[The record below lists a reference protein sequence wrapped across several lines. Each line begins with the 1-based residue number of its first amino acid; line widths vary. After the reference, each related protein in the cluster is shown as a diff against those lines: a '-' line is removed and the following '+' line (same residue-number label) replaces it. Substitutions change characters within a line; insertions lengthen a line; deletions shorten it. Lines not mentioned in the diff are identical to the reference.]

1 MKFMR
6 LSFQFI
12 VIGTCLISCFNT
24 SKELKGKTYIG
35 EINSSKRKVSVELI
49 VTIDWKSAS
58 ISSSLGLRGMEV
70 SLEKLDDDSLTF
82 TIPTY
87 SVSYHGKFSPNHKT
101 IEGIWNQGPKSYQLI
116 FELKKETQDE
126 KTPELNID
134 FIETEITININP
146 IVHLAGTLTMP
157 KGEHRHPAII
167 LLGVAGKTDRD
178 QSFGPYRSFKIIAE
192 RLTQSGFAVLRC
204 DDRGVGGSS
213 GSLYESSYGDLVAD
227 ALAMVSHLRRMPE
240 IDPTK
245 VGVLGISEG
254 AALGGIL
261 AGTSQLDFAVLLSYP
276 AQSGITTIRQQI
288 HSLSAIYKFTKQQ
301 EDLLLF
307 DFEEVSKLIM
317 KNNDPLV
324 LKSEIKKHL
333 EKSNPET
340 KALTQ
345 YLFIPQEIEE
355 AVQLYSG
362 AWYRSQLEYEPTK
375 ILSTLNCPVLIM
387 YGDQDPFVNPDVNIP
402 ILKQD
407 LKIKKN
413 IDLETIDSVNHIF
426 QDAPNGSPLDYI
438 KNNNAFSER
447 ALTKIEAWLIRV
459 VGVND

>member
-1 MKFMR
+1 MKLKHF
-6 LSFQFI
+6 SFQFI
-12 VIGTCLISCFNT
+12 VIATCLISCFN
-24 SKELKGKTYIG
+24 SPKKFKGQTYVG
-35 EINSSKRKVSVELI
+35 EITSSKRKVSVELI
-49 VTIDWKSAS
+49 VTMDQKSAS
-58 ISSSLGLRGMEV
+58 ISSSLGLRNMQV
-70 SLEKLDDDSLTF
+70 SLEKLDEDSLIF
-82 TIPTY
+82 TIPSY
-87 SVSYHGKFSPNHKT
+87 SVSYRGKFSPNLKT
-101 IEGIWNQGPKSYQLI
+101 VEGIWNQGPKSYQLI
-116 FELKKETQDE
+116 FELEGEISGE
-126 KTPELNID
+126 KTHELNID
-134 FIETEITININP
+134 FEETELMIDINP

-157 KGEHRHPAII
+157 KGKNRHPAII

-178 QSFGPYRSFKIIAE
+178 QSFGPYSSFKIIAE

-213 GSLYESSYGDLVAD
+213 GSLYESSYEELATD
-227 ALAMVSHLRRMPE
+227 ALAMIAYLRERPE
-240 IDPTK
+240 INPHK

-276 AQSGITTIRQQI
+276 AQPGITTIRQQI
-288 HSLSAIYKFTKQQ
+288 HSLSTIYKFTEQQ
-301 EDLLLF
+301 KNLLLT
-307 DFEEVSKLIM
+307 DFETVVKLIL
-317 KNNDPLV
+317 KSNDPLI
-324 LKSEIKKHL
+324 LKGEIKNHL

-362 AWYRSQLEYEPTK
+362 AWYRSQLEYDPTK
-375 ILSTLNCPVLIM
+375 NLSTINCPVLIM
-387 YGDQDPFVNPDVNIP
+387 YGDQDPFVNPDVNVP
-402 ILKQD
+402 ILRQD

-413 IDLETIDSVNHIF
+413 IDIETIDSINHIF

-438 KNNNAFSER
+438 NNNNAFSER

-459 VGVND
+459 ASENN